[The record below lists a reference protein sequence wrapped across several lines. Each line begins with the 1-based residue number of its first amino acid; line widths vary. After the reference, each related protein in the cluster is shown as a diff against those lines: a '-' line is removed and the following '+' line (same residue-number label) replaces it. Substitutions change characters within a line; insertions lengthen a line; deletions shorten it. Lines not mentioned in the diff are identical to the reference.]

1 MSTLLILFLLFIFLC
16 CFRLRITFRWSTT
29 PSSPASPSHLE
40 RGVESLSGDGNG
52 VGFRDP
58 FVKEG
63 KREGEKLQDVLKGIY
78 TKSGESWEEDERGE
92 MMLKGGSE
100 RLGKGV
106 GVWRVE

>member
-1 MSTLLILFLLFIFLC
+1 M
-16 CFRLRITFRWSTT
+16 TFRWSTT
-29 PSSPASPSHLE
+29 PSSPASPSRLE
-40 RGVESLSGDGNG
+40 SQSGDEVG

-58 FVKEG
+58 FVRQG
-63 KREGEKLQDVLKGIY
+63 KREGADGGKTLQDVLRGIY
-78 TKSGESWEEDERGE
+78 ARSGEIWEDDERGE